1 LTKETMKTTFKNT
14 IFFLIRVCGA
24 SMKLR
29 SKKTI
34 VKIVTKTKR
43 KVTLLI

>member
-1 LTKETMKTTFKNT
+1 
-14 IFFLIRVCGA
+14 
-24 SMKLR
+24 MKLR